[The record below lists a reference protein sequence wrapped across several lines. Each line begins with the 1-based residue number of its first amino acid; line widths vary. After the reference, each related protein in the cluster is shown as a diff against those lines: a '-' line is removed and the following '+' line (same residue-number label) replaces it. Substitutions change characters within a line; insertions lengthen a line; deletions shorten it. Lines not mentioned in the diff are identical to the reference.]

1 MEITR
6 MKRFRGT
13 NAKANQRTELDPSAS
28 NVSSICGK
36 VISKEGFVQTRST
49 RQKTNRDSLLNLPLI
64 RVPISLSHSQCA
76 IKSSGSRETSCIV
89 TEAGKKKRS
98 KNSAVRFAKKIVGKK
113 RKDMSQESADQINK
127 KVQPLTMVEKDDIDS
142 EDLDDETWIAKK
154 KEFWKRNN
162 ISPLKIKGGSMSP
175 EELANLLSRTFGP

>member
-1 MEITR
+1 
-6 MKRFRGT
+6 
-13 NAKANQRTELDPSAS
+13 
-28 NVSSICGK
+28 
-36 VISKEGFVQTRST
+36 
-49 RQKTNRDSLLNLPLI
+49 
-64 RVPISLSHSQCA
+64 
-76 IKSSGSRETSCIV
+76 
-89 TEAGKKKRS
+89 
-98 KNSAVRFAKKIVGKK
+98 
-113 RKDMSQESADQINK
+113 MSQESADQINK